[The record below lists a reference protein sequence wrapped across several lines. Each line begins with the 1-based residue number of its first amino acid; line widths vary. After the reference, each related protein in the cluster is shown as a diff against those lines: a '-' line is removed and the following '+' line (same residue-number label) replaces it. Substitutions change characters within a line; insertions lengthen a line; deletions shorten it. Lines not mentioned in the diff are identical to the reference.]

1 MRRKPLTAA
10 TADRYELY
18 ERTVQDPDAEC
29 DLIEQ
34 VWDELKGRTP
44 RTLREDFCGTAVT
57 AVAWVRRNPR
67 NRAIAIDL
75 SPEVLAVAEQRVRAR
90 LRPGERRRIRLVR
103 GDVLRARTRPVD
115 TIAASNFSYF
125 TFKTRPLLRR
135 YFRACRRALARGGIL
150 LLDAYGGSDA
160 WREIRE
166 PREEKGFT
174 YVWDQHHVN
183 PVTGHVINHIHFRF
197 PDGSRL
203 RRAFTYDWRLWT
215 LPELRELLGEAGFRR
230 VTVYWEGTDART
242 GEGNG
247 VFSPTERGEA
257 CEGWIAY
264 LVAEK

>member
-57 AVAWVRRNPR
+57 AIAWVRRSRR

-75 SPEVLAVAEQRVRAR
+75 SPEVLRIAEQRVRR
-90 LRPGERRRIRLVR
+90 KLRPAARRRIRLVR
-103 GDVLRARTRPVD
+103 GDVLKARTRPVD
-115 TIAASNFSYF
+115 VIAASNFSYF

-135 YFRACRRALARGGIL
+135 YFRACHRALARGGML

-166 PREEKGFT
+166 PRKEKGFT

-183 PVTGHVINHIHFRF
+183 PVTGHVRNHIHFRF
-197 PDGSRL
+197 PDGSKL
-203 RRAFTYDWRLWT
+203 QRAFTYDWRLWT
-215 LPELRELLGEAGFRR
+215 LPELTELLREAGFRK
-230 VTVYWEGTDART
+230 VTVYWEGTDRK

-247 VFSPTERGEA
+247 VFSVTEKGEA

-264 LVAEK
+264 LAAEK